1 MLNARMNKTS
11 GIIIEI
17 EDLPSDGKDY
27 CLDTLSSFG
36 DILLAFRM
44 KVCCLKNMLRSHSVE
59 KEFEYRSE
67 SDL

>member
-1 MLNARMNKTS
+1 MLKARMNKTC

-17 EDLPSDGKDY
+17 EDLPFDGKDY

-44 KVCCLKNMLRSHSVE
+44 KVCCLKNMLHSHSVE